1 MTSLIKNET
10 PKYSFEFTGAMVELM
25 TSDTWTDFIE
35 LSMEER
41 EVRLTIEDI
50 DKQRTKIIDY
60 LKTENALYPSP
71 EDLHFFVVYAKQQK
85 LVDLTKQRKE
95 LNSYFNDTL
104 RSKLNTIWN
113 EMDATL
119 GKIDH
124 AQTKLFMGNDVNAL
138 VRNLWQKRISPLPKA
153 HTPKEETKES
163 KSPSG

>member
-1 MTSLIKNET
+1 MTSLIKGET
-10 PKYSFEFTGAMVELM
+10 PKYSFEFTGAMLELM

-41 EVRLTIEDI
+41 EVRLIVENI

-60 LKTENALYPSP
+60 LKTENTLYPSP
-71 EDLHFFVVYAKQQK
+71 ENPHFFVVYAKQQK
-85 LVDLTKQRKE
+85 LLDLTKEREE
-95 LNSYFNDTL
+95 LRCYFDETL
-104 RSKLNTIWN
+104 RPKLNTIWK

-124 AQTKLFMGNDVNAL
+124 AQTKLFMDNDVNSL
-138 VRNLWQKRISPLPKA
+138 VRKLWQKRISPPPEA

-163 KSPSG
+163 KSP